1 MDREKILKEGKVE
14 IRVIHSGI
22 AQKFEFKVVREKIP
36 GGEIPFLKTERQVN
50 AQELLNIANS
60 CKLPVIA
67 PAGKFFPRGM
77 GMKDFLGL

>member
-1 MDREKILKEGKVE
+1 MDRDKILKDGKAD
-14 IRVIHSGI
+14 IRVMHSGM
-22 AQKFEFKVVREKIP
+22 AQKFEFKVIREKIP

-50 AQELLNIANS
+50 AQELLNVANS
-60 CKLPVIA
+60 VKLPIIA